1 MNNSSQIDSTNT
13 NINQIDPNSRRKK
26 AFGEVTRTGEIIIPE
41 QKTCEEQDNI
51 MASEEELKGR
61 KILKLKPITETN
73 EKEENINLFPKEND
87 KPNEKSSKILPQIPV
102 QNKEERKNE
111 FVISNLSENNP
122 FVNLMK
128 NNNTN
133 TFLGT
138 QFANP
143 FLKNNK
149 NNEEPPV
156 STNANANSFFG
167 NANKTF
173 VNPFFKKEDGSTTY
187 GISNGLSHFALNE
200 NNMFFKSINTN
211 ITNLKDQDSGDEGQE
226 ENPETEVKTESDS
239 TKIKDFFKESKPEVS
254 PYTKAIKIGC
264 SNFFSYQKD
273 TQKYKGKGEGF
284 FSVEHYEGKNGL
296 IVALIYRHDTHAVF
310 NGSMLALK
318 TRIELIQN
326 EYKRLVVITPVL
338 SNEEGKLQF
347 TTLKI
352 IPLND
357 KLFNELH
364 ETLKNSKEK
373 LDENFNKMQSK
384 PDTLSSDKK
393 NCILSS
399 NKNATEAIPQSKK
412 VSIFKEVTS
421 AKEETKVDKGFSI
434 KKDLFNSELNNE
446 AKKETSASSS
456 KVNLYK

>member
-1 MNNSSQIDSTNT
+1 M
-13 NINQIDPNSRRKK
+13 
-26 AFGEVTRTGEIIIPE
+26 
-41 QKTCEEQDNI
+41 
-51 MASEEELKGR
+51 
-61 KILKLKPITETN
+61 
-73 EKEENINLFPKEND
+73 
-87 KPNEKSSKILPQIPV
+87 
-102 QNKEERKNE
+102 
-111 FVISNLSENNP
+111 
-122 FVNLMK
+122 
-128 NNNTN
+128 
-133 TFLGT
+133 
-138 QFANP
+138 
-143 FLKNNK
+143 
-149 NNEEPPV
+149 
-156 STNANANSFFG
+156 
-167 NANKTF
+167 
-173 VNPFFKKEDGSTTY
+173 
-187 GISNGLSHFALNE
+187 
-200 NNMFFKSINTN
+200 
-211 ITNLKDQDSGDEGQE
+211 
-226 ENPETEVKTESDS
+226 
-239 TKIKDFFKESKPEVS
+239 
-254 PYTKAIKIGC
+254 
-264 SNFFSYQKD
+264 
-273 TQKYKGKGEGF
+273 
-284 FSVEHYEGKNGL
+284 